1 MKITNQNLIPF
12 LVILGGSVLL
22 LISFGIRHSFG
33 LYLLPI
39 SSYLNTGRE
48 VFGFAAALQVLM
60 IGIGSPLFGA
70 LSDKYGSGKT
80 ALLGII
86 LVIIG
91 LFWTSNVETSFDII
105 CSQMLFL

>member
-1 MKITNQNLIPF
+1 MKKSIDQNLIPIF
-12 LVILGGSVLL
+12 VIIGGSVLL

-39 SSYLNTGRE
+39 SNYLNTGRE

-70 LSDKYGSGKT
+70 LSDKFGSGK
-80 ALLGII
+80 ASLLGII
-86 LVIIG
+86 LAILG
-91 LFWTSNVETSFDII
+91 LG
-105 CSQMLFL
+105 L